1 MRIYNNISAMT
12 AYNTMQKTD
21 GAISKN
27 MERLATG
34 LRINSA
40 ADDAAGFVIAEQ
52 MRNQITGFNQSI
64 KNAQQG
70 MSMLKTAEGA
80 MGQQNDLLN
89 RIREL
94 VVSSN
99 SGNMTP
105 DNLET
110 IQGEIDQLVG
120 QIDDIA
126 KNTEYNG
133 KKLLDGNLG
142 SKMEIDTA
150 GSTLLNVNGVSK
162 AEITG
167 SVEAG
172 TYTVAFDGTLSG
184 NEVVKMTF
192 TDADGNSKEQSL
204 KIGVASGNPLAKTLN
219 FDAFG
224 ISIDFNIADVA
235 SITGNIV
242 VNNTSGS
249 IDFQVGANDGQALS
263 VNIGNMGKTALGS
276 SSGNALSAVKVAGSG
291 ALSFS
296 DNLKAVDQAI
306 KDVSNE
312 RAKMGFYINR
322 FQASVN
328 NLTVSKENLQ
338 ASESLIR
345 DLDMAD
351 EMVSLTR
358 NQILSQASTAMLA
371 QANQRPQAILQL
383 LG

>member
-12 AYNTMQKTD
+12 AYNTMQRTD
-21 GAISKN
+21 GSISKN

-40 ADDAAGFVIAEQ
+40 ADDATGFVIAEQ
-52 MRNQITGFNQSI
+52 MRNQVTGFNQSI

-99 SGNMTP
+99 SGNMTA
-105 DNLET
+105 DNLAT
-110 IQGEIDQLVG
+110 IQGEITELVG
-120 QIDDIA
+120 QINDIA
-126 KNTEYNG
+126 TNTEYNG
-133 KKLLDGNLG
+133 KKLLDGSLG
-142 SKMEIDTA
+142 TKLEINTNPATSD
-150 GSTLLNVNGVSK
+150 LLGVAGVSK
-162 AEITG
+162 ATITG
-167 SVEAG
+167 TTKAG
-172 TYTVAFDGTLSG
+172 DYTIDV
-184 NEVVKMTF
+184 
-192 TDADGNSKEQSL
+192 DATKKLITMKNSDNSKTQTITTADT
-204 KIGVASGNPLAKTLN
+204 KYSGTLN
-219 FDAFG
+219 FDVFG
-224 ISIDFNIADVA
+224 ISIDVNIGDNETMKGKKLAIAESSDGKV
-235 SITGNIV
+235 
-242 VNNTSGS
+242 
-249 IDFQVGANDGQALS
+249 DFQVGANDGQKLTVGISNLTAAKLGTTKALNL
-263 VNIGNMGKTALGS
+263 VDVKAGTAGFT
-276 SSGNALSAVKVAGSG
+276 N
-291 ALSFS
+291 
-296 DNLKAVDQAI
+296 NLKAVDEAI
-306 KDVSNE
+306 KQVSDE

-328 NLTVSKENLQ
+328 NLNVSKENLQ

-383 LG
+383 LR